1 MNDNELAE
9 DIAGRMGI
17 DQDAYMQICTEALA
31 YSEVAE

>member
-1 MNDNELAE
+1 MHDNELAE

-31 YSEVAE
+31 HTEVVE